1 MRKTPQDNKK
11 NQWEVPASDPRLRR
25 VFVSPTFPNLYP
37 IQPNGP
43 GSKTGEN
50 GNMTTPQPPT
60 QEMVRI
66 LVVDDHPNTA
76 TTLARALAQIG
87 PAVDVVSAVSGMDAL
102 EKVKE
107 KGVDILFTDMIMP
120 EMTGLELIEKL
131 QNHPGGKPS
140 YSYLITAYDVP
151 GLKVSAQRLKVTDV
165 IIKPVRPEKIFQIA
179 SSAIREMNQATLPAG
194 HSAKMRRKFKI
205 LVADD
210 TLDNVTLLTRY
221 LEYEGYDQI
230 VARDGLETLNKVRD
244 EMPDLLLLDVNMPNK
259 DGFTVLEE
267 IRQDPSVAHIPVIIL
282 TAARL
287 DPSDIQSGLNL
298 GADDYITKPFDRH
311 ELMARIRTKLRVKEA
326 EDVIRRR
333 NRELNL
339 LPEIGKQ
346 LSARLDIKD
355 LANVLL
361 KRTAETLGA
370 FQGSMFILDEETGGI
385 REKFEVLLNPS
396 GAKEK
401 LTPSN
406 KLIKQID
413 SARQGL
419 VIEDPVHDPLWLA
432 DPGSSARSV
441 LVAPL
446 FGRTSLL
453 GLIILA
459 HEFQNYFSSDH
470 LLLLQAIAS
479 QASIAIENAQLYS
492 VVAQERK
499 KLAAILRHASEAIL
513 LFDEQDRL
521 TLLNP
526 AGERLFNAS
535 PAKLNQPLPT
545 EQGYETLAKVIEEA
559 RTTPMPFSRDIPWS
573 DGRAFTA
580 YFAPIEEGG
589 VAAILHDVSRF
600 KDLDRIK
607 NEFIATA
614 SHDLKNPLTSIGGY
628 AQLLSQ
634 AGPLTGRQSEFVN
647 RILHSVKTM
656 GELIQN
662 MMSLAQLDLQA
673 EQKYVAVDLKPLLDE
688 VTVEFAPQASE
699 KKQVF
704 NYEGFDHSVQ
714 IHGDPLQLRQAFR
727 NLLGNAIKY
736 TPSGGSI
743 QLLTRE
749 EADNLFIMVSDN
761 GYGIPAAD
769 LPFIFDRFY
778 RVRTG
783 KAGEE
788 EGNGLGLAIVKSVVE
803 QHGGSIQVKSEIGE
817 GSWFTM
823 SLPVRSETGE

>member
-1 MRKTPQDNKK
+1 MNT
-11 NQWEVPASDPRLRR
+11 L
-25 VFVSPTFPNLYP
+25 
-37 IQPNGP
+37 I
-43 GSKTGEN
+43 
-50 GNMTTPQPPT
+50 PPS

-87 PAVDVVSAVSGMDAL
+87 PVVDVVSAVSGMDAL
-102 EKVKE
+102 EKVKD

-151 GLKVSAQRLKVTDV
+151 GLKVSAQRLKVNDV

-179 SSAIREMNQATLPAG
+179 SGAIREMRQATHPTGGAAQG
-194 HSAKMRRKFKI
+194 RRKFKI

-210 TLDNVTLLTRY
+210 TMDNVTLLTRY

-230 VARDGLETLNKVRD
+230 IARDGLEALNKVRD

-267 IRQDPSVAHIPVIIL
+267 IRRDPSVAHIPVIIL

-287 DPSDIQSGLNL
+287 DPADIQSGLNL

-346 LSARLDIKD
+346 LSALLDIKD

-370 FQGSMFILDEETGGI
+370 FQGSMFALDEDTGKV
-385 REKFEVLLNPS
+385 REKFEVFLNPS
-396 GAKEK
+396 GIGED
-401 LTPSN
+401 LTPPD
-406 KLIKQID
+406 KLIRQIQA
-413 SARQGL
+413 ARQGL

-432 DPGSSARSV
+432 SPSSTARSI

-446 FGRTSLL
+446 FGRAALL
-453 GLIILA
+453 GLIVLA
-459 HEFQNYFSSDH
+459 HETHAYFSAEH

-479 QASIAIENAQLYS
+479 QASIAIENGRLSSAA
-492 VVAQERK
+492 AQERK
-499 KLAAILRHASEAIL
+499 KLSAILRHASEAIL
-513 LFDEQDRL
+513 LFDERGRL

-526 AGERLFNAS
+526 AGERLLNS
-535 PAKLNQPLPT
+535 TPIKLEQPLP
-545 EQGYETLAKVIEEA
+545 EERSYEPLARAVNEA
-559 RTTPMPFSRDIPWS
+559 RGAAMPLSRDILWH
-573 DGRAFTA
+573 DGRAFTV
-580 YFAPIEEGG
+580 YLAPMEEGG
-589 VAAILHDVSRF
+589 MVAILHDVSRF

-614 SHDLKNPLTSIGGY
+614 SHDLKNPLTSIGGF
-628 AQLLSQ
+628 AQLLRHSDSLSAAQ
-634 AGPLTGRQSEFVN
+634 MEFVE
-647 RILHSVKTM
+647 RILHSVKNM
-656 GELIQN
+656 DELVQN
-662 MMSLAQLDLQA
+662 MMSLAQIDLQA
-673 EQKYVAVDLKPLLDE
+673 ANTHNAVDLKPLIEE
-688 VTVEFAPQASE
+688 VLAEFTPQAAVKQQELVSE
-699 KKQVF
+699 T
-704 NYEGFDHSVQ
+704 FDRAVLVQ
-714 IHGDPLQLRQAFR
+714 GDPLQLRQVFR
-727 NLLGNAIKY
+727 NLIGNAIKY
-736 TPSGGSI
+736 TPQGGRI
-743 QLLTRE
+743 QARAKV
-749 EADNLFIMVSDN
+749 EAEQVLIHVEDN

-769 LPFIFDRFY
+769 LPFIFNRFY

-783 KAGEE
+783 KAAEV
-788 EGNGLGLAIVKSVVE
+788 EGNGLGLAIVKSIVE
-803 QHGGSIQVKSEIGE
+803 AHGGQVSVNSKVGQGSCFSI
-817 GSWFTM
+817 
-823 SLPVRSETGE
+823 SLPCLA

>member
-1 MRKTPQDNKK
+1 MTAPK
-11 NQWEVPASDPRLRR
+11 
-25 VFVSPTFPNLYP
+25 SP
-37 IQPNGP
+37 
-43 GSKTGEN
+43 S
-50 GNMTTPQPPT
+50 

-87 PAVDVVSAVSGMDAL
+87 PVVDVVSAVSGMDAL
-102 EKVKE
+102 EKVKD

-120 EMTGLELIEKL
+120 EMTGLELIEKM
-131 QNHPGGKPS
+131 QNHPGGRPS

-151 GLKVSAQRLKVTDV
+151 GLKVSAQRLKVNDV

-179 SSAIREMNQATLPAG
+179 SGAIREMRQATHPTG
-194 HSAKMRRKFKI
+194 GTAKTRRKFKI

-230 VARDGLETLNKVRD
+230 TARDGLETLNKVHD

-267 IRQDPSVAHIPVIIL
+267 IRRDPAVSHIPVIIL

-287 DPSDIQSGLNL
+287 DPADIQSGLNL

-370 FQGSMFILDEETGGI
+370 FQGNMFVLDEETGAVS
-385 REKFEVLLNPS
+385 EKFEVLLSLS
-396 GAKEK
+396 GTGENLTPPEK
-401 LTPSN
+401 L
-406 KLIKQID
+406 IRQIQA
-413 SARQGL
+413 ARQGL

-432 DPGSSARSV
+432 DPASTARSI

-453 GLIILA
+453 GVIVLA
-459 HEFQNYFSSDH
+459 HEMQNYFSADH

-479 QASIAIENAQLYS
+479 QASIAIENGRLYS
-492 VVAQERK
+492 AAAQERK
-499 KLAAILRHASEAIL
+499 KLSAILRHASEAIL
-513 LFDEQDRL
+513 LFDEQGRL

-526 AGERLFNAS
+526 AGERLLNSS
-535 PAKLNQPLPT
+535 PVRLDQPLPD
-545 EQGYETLAKVIEEA
+545 EGGYEPLARVVREGRDA
-559 RTTPMPFSRDIPWS
+559 SMPFSRDILWH
-573 DGRAFTA
+573 DGRTFTV
-580 YFAPIEEGG
+580 YLAPIEEGG
-589 VAAILHDVSRF
+589 MAAILHDVSRF

-614 SHDLKNPLTSIGGY
+614 SHDLKNPLTSIGGF
-628 AQLLSQ
+628 AQLLN
-634 AGPLTGRQSEFVN
+634 QSGSLSGDQKEFVE

-656 GELIQN
+656 SDLVQN
-662 MMSLAQLDLQA
+662 MMALAQIDLQA
-673 EQKYVAVDLKPLLDE
+673 AKKHEAVDLKPLFE
-688 VTVEFAPQASE
+688 EIVTEFTPQAGD
-699 KKQVF
+699 KKQVL
-704 NYEGFDHSVQ
+704 NSKGFDHPVHVQ
-714 IHGDPLQLRQAFR
+714 GDPLQLRQVFR

-736 TPSGGSI
+736 TPQGGTI
-743 QLLTRE
+743 QFTARE
-749 EADNLFIMVSDN
+749 ETDKVFIHVIDN
-761 GYGIPAAD
+761 GYGIPSAD

-778 RVRTG
+778 RVRNG
-783 KAGEE
+783 KAGEVD
-788 EGNGLGLAIVKSVVE
+788 GNGLGLAIVKSIVE
-803 QHGGSIQVKSEIGE
+803 QHGGHVSVESEPGK
-817 GSWFTM
+817 GSLFRVVFP
-823 SLPVRSETGE
+823 LTG

>member
-1 MRKTPQDNKK
+1 MTAPK
-11 NQWEVPASDPRLRR
+11 
-25 VFVSPTFPNLYP
+25 SP
-37 IQPNGP
+37 
-43 GSKTGEN
+43 S
-50 GNMTTPQPPT
+50 

-87 PAVDVVSAVSGMDAL
+87 PVVDVVSAVSGMDAL
-102 EKVKE
+102 EKVKD

-120 EMTGLELIEKL
+120 EMTGLELIEKM
-131 QNHPGGKPS
+131 QNHPGGRPS

-151 GLKVSAQRLKVTDV
+151 GLKVSAQRLKVNDV

-179 SSAIREMNQATLPAG
+179 SGAIREMRQATHPTG
-194 HSAKMRRKFKI
+194 GTAKTRRKFKI

-230 VARDGLETLNKVRD
+230 TARDGLETLNKVHD

-267 IRQDPSVAHIPVIIL
+267 IRRDPAVSHIPVIIL

-287 DPSDIQSGLNL
+287 DPADIQSGLNL

-370 FQGSMFILDEETGGI
+370 FQGNMFVLDEETGAVS
-385 REKFEVLLNPS
+385 EKFEVLLSLS
-396 GAKEK
+396 GTGENLTPPEK
-401 LTPSN
+401 L
-406 KLIKQID
+406 IRQIQA
-413 SARQGL
+413 ARQGL

-432 DPGSSARSV
+432 DPASTARSI

-453 GLIILA
+453 GVIVLA
-459 HEFQNYFSSDH
+459 HEMQNYFSADH

-479 QASIAIENAQLYS
+479 QASIAIENGRLYS
-492 VVAQERK
+492 AAAQERK
-499 KLAAILRHASEAIL
+499 KLSAILRHASEAIL
-513 LFDEQDRL
+513 LFDEQGRL

-526 AGERLFNAS
+526 AGERLLNSS
-535 PAKLNQPLPT
+535 PVRLDQPLPD
-545 EQGYETLAKVIEEA
+545 EGGYEPLARVVMEGRDA
-559 RTTPMPFSRDIPWS
+559 SMPFSRDILWH
-573 DGRAFTA
+573 DGRTFTV
-580 YFAPIEEGG
+580 YLAPIEEGG
-589 VAAILHDVSRF
+589 MAAILHDVSRF

-614 SHDLKNPLTSIGGY
+614 SHDLKNPLTSIGGF
-628 AQLLSQ
+628 AQLLN
-634 AGPLTGRQSEFVN
+634 QSGSLSGDQKEFVE

-656 GELIQN
+656 SDLVQN
-662 MMSLAQLDLQA
+662 MMALAQIDLQA
-673 EQKYVAVDLKPLLDE
+673 AKKHEAVDLKPLFE
-688 VTVEFAPQASE
+688 EIVTEFTPQAGD
-699 KKQVF
+699 KKQVL
-704 NYEGFDHSVQ
+704 NGKGFDHPVHVQ
-714 IHGDPLQLRQAFR
+714 GDPLQLRQVFR

-736 TPSGGSI
+736 TPQGGTI
-743 QLLTRE
+743 QFTARE
-749 EADNLFIMVSDN
+749 ETDKVFIHVIDN
-761 GYGIPAAD
+761 GYGIPSAD

-778 RVRTG
+778 RVRNG
-783 KAGEE
+783 KAGEVD
-788 EGNGLGLAIVKSVVE
+788 GNGLGLAIVKSIVE
-803 QHGGSIQVKSEIGE
+803 QHGGHVSVESEPGK
-817 GSWFTM
+817 GSLFRVVFP
-823 SLPVRSETGE
+823 LTG

>member
-1 MRKTPQDNKK
+1 MTAPK
-11 NQWEVPASDPRLRR
+11 
-25 VFVSPTFPNLYP
+25 SP
-37 IQPNGP
+37 
-43 GSKTGEN
+43 S
-50 GNMTTPQPPT
+50 

-87 PAVDVVSAVSGMDAL
+87 PVVDVVSAVSGMDAL
-102 EKVKE
+102 EKVKD

-120 EMTGLELIEKL
+120 EMTGLELIEKM
-131 QNHPGGKPS
+131 QNHPGGRPS

-151 GLKVSAQRLKVTDV
+151 GLKVSAQRLKVNDV

-179 SSAIREMNQATLPAG
+179 SGAIREMRQATHPTG
-194 HSAKMRRKFKI
+194 GTAKTRRKFKI

-230 VARDGLETLNKVRD
+230 TARDGLETLNKVHD

-267 IRQDPSVAHIPVIIL
+267 IRRDPAVSHIPVIIL

-287 DPSDIQSGLNL
+287 DPADIQSGLNL

-370 FQGSMFILDEETGGI
+370 FQGNMFVLDEETGAVS
-385 REKFEVLLNPS
+385 EKFEVLLSLS
-396 GAKEK
+396 GTGENLTPPEK
-401 LTPSN
+401 L
-406 KLIKQID
+406 IRQIQA
-413 SARQGL
+413 ARQGL

-432 DPGSSARSV
+432 DPASTARSI

-453 GLIILA
+453 GVIVLA
-459 HEFQNYFSSDH
+459 HEMQNYFSADH

-479 QASIAIENAQLYS
+479 QASIAIENGRLYS
-492 VVAQERK
+492 AAAQERK
-499 KLAAILRHASEAIL
+499 KLSAILRHASEAIL
-513 LFDEQDRL
+513 LFDEQGRL

-526 AGERLFNAS
+526 AGERLLNSS
-535 PAKLNQPLPT
+535 PVRLDQPLPD
-545 EQGYETLAKVIEEA
+545 EGGYEPLARVVREGRDA
-559 RTTPMPFSRDIPWS
+559 SMPFSRDILWH
-573 DGRAFTA
+573 DGRTFTV
-580 YFAPIEEGG
+580 YLAPIEEGG
-589 VAAILHDVSRF
+589 MAAILHDVSRF

-614 SHDLKNPLTSIGGY
+614 SHDLKNPLTSIGGF
-628 AQLLSQ
+628 AQLLN
-634 AGPLTGRQSEFVN
+634 QSGSLSGDQKEFVE

-656 GELIQN
+656 SDLVQN
-662 MMSLAQLDLQA
+662 MMALAQIDLQA
-673 EQKYVAVDLKPLLDE
+673 AKKHEAVDLKPLFE
-688 VTVEFAPQASE
+688 EIVTEFTPQAGD
-699 KKQVF
+699 KKQVL
-704 NYEGFDHSVQ
+704 NSKGFDHPVHVQ
-714 IHGDPLQLRQAFR
+714 GDPLQLRQVFR

-736 TPSGGSI
+736 TPQGGTI
-743 QLLTRE
+743 QFTARE
-749 EADNLFIMVSDN
+749 ETDKVFIHVIDN
-761 GYGIPAAD
+761 GYGIPSAD

-778 RVRTG
+778 RVRNG
-783 KAGEE
+783 KAGEVD
-788 EGNGLGLAIVKSVVE
+788 GNGLGLAIVKSIVE
-803 QHGGSIQVKSEIGE
+803 QHGGHVSVESEPGK
-817 GSWFTM
+817 GSLFRVFFP
-823 SLPVRSETGE
+823 LTG

>member
-1 MRKTPQDNKK
+1 
-11 NQWEVPASDPRLRR
+11 
-25 VFVSPTFPNLYP
+25 
-37 IQPNGP
+37 
-43 GSKTGEN
+43 
-50 GNMTTPQPPT
+50 MTTPQAPS
-60 QEMVRI
+60 QELVRI

-87 PAVDVVSAVSGMDAL
+87 PVVDVVSAVSGMDAL
-102 EKVKE
+102 EKVKD

-120 EMTGLELIEKL
+120 EMTGLELIEKM
-131 QNHPGGKPS
+131 QNHPGGRPS

-151 GLKVSAQRLKVTDV
+151 GLKVSAQRLKVNDV

-179 SSAIREMNQATLPAG
+179 SGAIREMRQATHPTG
-194 HSAKMRRKFKI
+194 GMAKTRRRFKI

-210 TLDNVTLLTRY
+210 TMDNVTLLTRY

-230 VARDGLETLNKVRD
+230 IARDGLEALNKVRD

-267 IRQDPSVAHIPVIIL
+267 IRRDPSVAHIPVIIL

-287 DPSDIQSGLNL
+287 DPADVQSGLNL

-326 EDVIRRR
+326 EDIIRRR

-370 FQGSMFILDEETGGI
+370 FQGSMFVLDEETGTV
-385 REKFEVLLNPS
+385 REKFEVLLSPS
-396 GAKEK
+396 GTGEDLTPPEK
-401 LTPSN
+401 L
-406 KLIKQID
+406 IRQVQ

-432 DPGSSARSV
+432 DPSSTARSI

-453 GLIILA
+453 GLIVLA
-459 HEFQNYFSSDH
+459 HEMQNYFSADH

-479 QASIAIENAQLYS
+479 QASIAIENGRLAS
-492 VVAQERK
+492 AAAQERN
-499 KLAAILRHASEAIL
+499 KLSAILRHASEAIL
-513 LFDEQDRL
+513 LFDEQGRL

-526 AGERLFNAS
+526 AGERLLNSS
-535 PAKLNQPLPT
+535 PVKLEQPLP
-545 EQGYETLAKVIEEA
+545 EEGGYEPLARVVREGRDA
-559 RTTPMPFSRDIPWS
+559 SMPFSRDILWH
-573 DGRAFTA
+573 DGRTFTV
-580 YFAPIEEGG
+580 YLAPIEEGG
-589 VAAILHDVSRF
+589 MAAILHDVSRF

-614 SHDLKNPLTSIGGY
+614 SHDLKNPLTSIGGF
-628 AQLLSQ
+628 AQLLSHSDSLSAEQ
-634 AGPLTGRQSEFVN
+634 MEFVE
-647 RILHSVKTM
+647 RILHSVKNM
-656 GELIQN
+656 GELVQN
-662 MMSLAQLDLQA
+662 MMSLAQIDLQA
-673 EQKYVAVDLKPLLDE
+673 ANKHEAVDLKPLLDE
-688 VTVEFAPQASE
+688 VMAEFKPQATVKQQTLVSE
-699 KKQVF
+699 A
-704 NYEGFDHSVQ
+704 FDRAVRVQ
-714 IHGDPLQLRQAFR
+714 GDPLQLRQVLR

-736 TPSGGSI
+736 TPARGHI
-743 QLLTRE
+743 QLNARQ
-749 EADNLFIMVSDN
+749 EADNVFIQVIDN
-761 GYGIPAAD
+761 GFGIPAAD

-783 KAGEE
+783 KAVEVD
-788 EGNGLGLAIVKSVVE
+788 GNGLGLAIVKSIVETHDGQVSVESEEGKGSRFTVSLPYSQMNKPAQVE
-803 QHGGSIQVKSEIGE
+803 Q
-817 GSWFTM
+817 
-823 SLPVRSETGE
+823 

>member
-1 MRKTPQDNKK
+1 
-11 NQWEVPASDPRLRR
+11 
-25 VFVSPTFPNLYP
+25 
-37 IQPNGP
+37 
-43 GSKTGEN
+43 
-50 GNMTTPQPPT
+50 MTTPIPP
-60 QEMVRI
+60 R
-66 LVVDDHPNTA
+66 PS
-76 TTLARALAQIG
+76 RALAQIG
-87 PAVDVVSAVSGMDAL
+87 PVVDVVSAVSGMDAL
-102 EKVKE
+102 EKVKD
-107 KGVDILFTDMIMP
+107 KGVDILYTHMLMP
-120 EMTGLELIEKL
+120 EITGLELIEKM
-131 QNHPGGKPS
+131 QNHPGGRPS

-151 GLKVSAQRLKVTDV
+151 GLKVSAQRLKVNDV

-179 SSAIREMNQATLPAG
+179 SGAIREMRQATHPTG
-194 HSAKMRRKFKI
+194 GTAKTRRKFKI

-230 VARDGLETLNKVRD
+230 TARDGLETLNKVHD

-267 IRQDPSVAHIPVIIL
+267 IRRDPAVSHIPVIIL

-287 DPSDIQSGLNL
+287 DPADIQSGLNL

-370 FQGSMFILDEETGGI
+370 FQGNMFVLDEETGAVS
-385 REKFEVLLNPS
+385 EKFEVLLSLS
-396 GAKEK
+396 GTGENLTPPEK
-401 LTPSN
+401 L
-406 KLIKQID
+406 IRQIQA
-413 SARQGL
+413 ARQGL

-432 DPGSSARSV
+432 DPASTARSI

-453 GLIILA
+453 GVIVLA
-459 HEFQNYFSSDH
+459 HEMQNYFSADH

-479 QASIAIENAQLYS
+479 QASIAIENGRLYS
-492 VVAQERK
+492 AAAQERK
-499 KLAAILRHASEAIL
+499 KLSAILRHASEAIL
-513 LFDEQDRL
+513 LFDEQGRL

-526 AGERLFNAS
+526 AGERLLNSS
-535 PAKLNQPLPT
+535 PVRLDQPLPD
-545 EQGYETLAKVIEEA
+545 EGGYEPLARVVMEGRDA
-559 RTTPMPFSRDIPWS
+559 SMPFSRDILWH
-573 DGRAFTA
+573 DGRTFTV
-580 YFAPIEEGG
+580 YLAPIEEGG
-589 VAAILHDVSRF
+589 MAAILHDVSRF

-614 SHDLKNPLTSIGGY
+614 SHDLKNPLTSIGGF
-628 AQLLSQ
+628 AQLLN
-634 AGPLTGRQSEFVN
+634 QSGSLSGDQKEFVE

-656 GELIQN
+656 SDLVQN
-662 MMSLAQLDLQA
+662 MMALAQSDLQA
-673 EQKYVAVDLKPLLDE
+673 AKKHEAVDLKPLFE
-688 VTVEFAPQASE
+688 EIVTEFTPQAGD
-699 KKQVF
+699 KKQVL
-704 NYEGFDHSVQ
+704 NSKGFDHSVQ
-714 IHGDPLQLRQAFR
+714 VQGDPLQLRQVFR

-736 TPSGGSI
+736 TPQGGTI
-743 QLLTRE
+743 QFTARE
-749 EADNLFIMVSDN
+749 ETDKVFIHVIDN
-761 GYGIPAAD
+761 GYGIPSAD

-778 RVRTG
+778 RVRNG
-783 KAGEE
+783 KAGEVD
-788 EGNGLGLAIVKSVVE
+788 GNGLGLAIVKSIVE
-803 QHGGSIQVKSEIGE
+803 QHGGHVSVESEERKGSRFTVTLPIPEEAPNSSPIKKS
-817 GSWFTM
+817 TQTT
-823 SLPVRSETGE
+823 LPAQK

>member
-1 MRKTPQDNKK
+1 M
-11 NQWEVPASDPRLRR
+11 
-25 VFVSPTFPNLYP
+25 
-37 IQPNGP
+37 
-43 GSKTGEN
+43 
-50 GNMTTPQPPT
+50 
-60 QEMVRI
+60 RI

-76 TTLARALAQIG
+76 TTLARALSQIG
-87 PAVDVVSAVSGMDAL
+87 PAVDVVSAVSGLDAL
-102 EKVKE
+102 EKVKD

-120 EMTGLELIEKL
+120 EMTGLELVEKL
-131 QNHPGGKPS
+131 QNHPGGKPA

-151 GLKVSAQRLKVTDV
+151 GLKVSAQRLKVNDV

-179 SSAIREMNQATLPAG
+179 SNAIREMRQATHPTGKTA
-194 HSAKMRRKFKI
+194 AARRKFKI

-221 LEYEGYDQI
+221 LEYEGYDQVI
-230 VARDGLETLNKVRD
+230 ARDGLETLNKVRD
-244 EMPDLLLLDVNMPNK
+244 ELPDLLLLDVNMPNK

-267 IRQDPSVAHIPVIIL
+267 IRRDPSVAHIPVIIL

-287 DPSDIQSGLNL
+287 DPADIQSGLNL

-370 FQGSMFILDEETGGI
+370 FQGSMFILDEETGGV
-385 REKFEVLLNPS
+385 REKFEVLLSHS
-396 GAKEK
+396 GAGEDLTPPEK
-401 LTPSN
+401 L
-406 KLIKQID
+406 IRQVQ

-419 VIEDPVHDPLWLA
+419 VIDDPVHDPLWLA
-432 DPGSSARSV
+432 DASGAARSI

-453 GLIILA
+453 GVIVLA
-459 HEFQNYFSSDH
+459 HETQFYFSADH

-479 QASIAIENAQLYS
+479 QASIAIENGRLYS
-492 VVAQERK
+492 AAAQERK
-499 KLAAILRHASEAIL
+499 KLSAILRHASEAIL
-513 LFDEQDRL
+513 LFDEQARL

-526 AGERLFNAS
+526 AGERL
-535 PAKLNQPLPT
+535 LNSSSIRLDQPLP
-545 EQGYETLAKVIEEA
+545 EDRGYEPLARAVREA
-559 RTTPMPFSRDIPWS
+559 QDATMPFSRDILWH
-573 DGRAFTA
+573 DGRTFTV
-580 YFAPIEEGG
+580 YLAPIEEGG
-589 VAAILHDVSRF
+589 SAAILHDVSRF

-614 SHDLKNPLTSIGGY
+614 SHDLKNPLTSIGGF
-628 AQLLSQ
+628 AQLLAHSGSLDENQ
-634 AGPLTGRQSEFVN
+634 HEFVE

-656 GELIQN
+656 SELVQN
-662 MMSLAQLDLQA
+662 MMSLAQIDLQA
-673 EQKYVAVDLKPLLDE
+673 EKKYEAVDLKPLLEE
-688 VTVEFAPQASE
+688 VASEFAPQAE
-699 KKQVF
+699 GKKQALDCK
-704 NYEGFDHSVQ
+704 GFDHPVRVQ
-714 IHGDPLQLRQAFR
+714 GDPLQLRQVFR
-727 NLLGNAIKY
+727 NLLGNAVKY
-736 TPSGGSI
+736 TSQGGSI
-743 QLLTRE
+743 QFTARE
-749 EADNLFIMVSDN
+749 EPDGASIQISDN

-783 KAGEE
+783 KSGEVD
-788 EGNGLGLAIVKSVVE
+788 GNGLGLAIVKSIVE
-803 QHGGSIQVKSEIGE
+803 GHGGRVNVESEE
-817 GSWFTM
+817 GRGSRFTVNLPS
-823 SLPVRSETGE
+823 SLDLETSRIKPLAQTRRFV